1 MNLVK
6 LDLYGCGYCSGQEY
20 REVIFLLED
29 DYKSLNEDLNGIK
42 VSLGELDGKHSE
54 VYGKVEVEIVTEE
67 QQQNY
72 NFEYDCDGDDLY
84 YKIEGEYTS
93 EIKEMIKRANKYIAS
108 LDSLVTIEFTV
119 KKSKV
124 TEIRKAVNELN
135 K

>member
-6 LDLYGCGYCSGQEY
+6 LDLYGCGCYSGQEY

-29 DYKSLNEDLNGIK
+29 DYKSLDEDLNGIE

-72 NFEYDCDGDDLY
+72 NFEYDCDGDNLY
-84 YKIEGEYTS
+84 YEIENEYTR
-93 EIKEMIKRANKYIAS
+93 EIEEMIKRANEYIAS

-119 KKSKV
+119 KKSTVSK
-124 TEIRKAVNELN
+124 IRKVVNELN